1 MSDRIV
7 LGIESAIA
15 GGSACISNNDG
26 EIDSWIGVGSV
37 SRAEELLPN
46 IDRLLRANSIG
57 LKEIDRIIVSIG
69 PGSFT
74 GIKIGISPVL
84 GLRSATGITCLGI
97 STLKALSL
105 IVGDVDAITAVPV
118 GRGTICIQSFRNG
131 EADTEPSLIDN
142 SELVRFGS
150 ESDAKPVLH
159 ASLFD
164 PERFPNAIDAGWN
177 LASHLCAAADS
188 KFASDDLR
196 PLFVERKSSNI

>member
-1 MSDRIV
+1 MS
-7 LGIESAIA
+7 
-15 GGSACISNNDG
+15 
-26 EIDSWIGVGSV
+26 
-37 SRAEELLPN
+37 
-46 IDRLLRANSIG
+46 
-57 LKEIDRIIVSIG
+57 
-69 PGSFT
+69 
-74 GIKIGISPVL
+74 
-84 GLRSATGITCLGI
+84 
-97 STLKALSL
+97 
-105 IVGDVDAITAVPV
+105 
-118 GRGTICIQSFRNG
+118 IQSFRNG

>member
-74 GIKIGISPVL
+74 GIKIGISTVL
-84 GLRSATGITCLGI
+84 GLRAATGITCLGI

-105 IVGDVDAITAVPV
+105 IVGDVDTVV
-118 GRGTICIQSFRNG
+118 SKRRG
-131 EADTEPSLIDN
+131 
-142 SELVRFGS
+142 
-150 ESDAKPVLH
+150 
-159 ASLFD
+159 
-164 PERFPNAIDAGWN
+164 
-177 LASHLCAAADS
+177 
-188 KFASDDLR
+188 
-196 PLFVERKSSNI
+196 